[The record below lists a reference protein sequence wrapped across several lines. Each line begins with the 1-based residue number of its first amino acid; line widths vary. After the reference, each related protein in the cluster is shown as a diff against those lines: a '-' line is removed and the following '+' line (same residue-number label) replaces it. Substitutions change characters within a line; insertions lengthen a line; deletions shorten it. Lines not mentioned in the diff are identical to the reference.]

1 MLRWLGACIALTSS
15 FALAQNPYL
24 NVNDSNYHRLPN
36 YSPARPPAVPLA
48 VRSPYTSA
56 WQSTAGNSTL
66 NSAGVEFWTGGS
78 LGWEGIVTVDGIS
91 YEYLGV
97 ATQTLPA
104 IPILK
109 PAVPR
114 DVSYDSQFSNYTFE
128 AGPVLI
134 TASFFSP
141 VIPTDLCRTSIPLS
155 YLTTSVESLDGAS
168 HDVQFYS
175 DVNGN
180 WVAPEGNKT
189 LNWDL
194 YRDTMPING
203 SGNATDS
210 PNLIYTWLFN
220 LSSQYEFA
228 EESQLPLWGNF
239 TYTTSPGQAGN
250 FSLQNGYSATLR
262 FNYIMQHYLAD
273 VVDSMYRGAQEMEP
287 VFAFSHDFGSINSA
301 SVRYTLGSSE
311 TPIMRYITSLGVVP
325 LQPWWTRCYGDLF
338 SMIQYHYN
346 DYDNAAALGNAF
358 EAKLKSDIDAY
369 YAPEYTNTMV
379 YSNSSPS
386 APPVYTDENLGTDQY
401 GQQYYFDPNTAY
413 GFLDPNNFT
422 GIAIPEVSEPEAYY
436 SVVALAARQIM
447 GAYVL
452 TVQPDLTDNTTNP
465 DEPLMFQKEISSDGN
480 VNTVDVMFPAM
491 PFFLYA
497 NPDLLR
503 YNLNPLFYNQEN
515 NFYPNQYS
523 MHDLGSNFPNAT
535 GHVEGNDEYMPVEE
549 SGNMI
554 IMTYAYYHFTGDAAY
569 LSQHYLILQ
578 QWSEYLIQYSLLP
591 GQQLSTDDFAGQL
604 ANQTNLAI
612 KGIIGLSCM
621 ANVASAVGQTSNA
634 SNYSTIATEY
644 FSNWTTL
651 AIDPSGRHTML
662 GYQWRSSWGLLY
674 NIFPARLF
682 SLPVIPESIYAM
694 QCAWYPT
701 VSQIFGVPLDNRHAL
716 TKSDWEL
723 WTAATCGSSTR
734 RLFVNALAY
743 WLNQTST
750 AFPFTDLYLTT
761 DEGGY
766 PNSDTSMTPIEF
778 IARPVQGG
786 LFSLLAM
793 YAAGGSAVSFPGEG
807 ENSSNGTTMGGGGG
821 GGGTTTV
828 TTSTS
833 TSTSSYQ
840 YTLPMNSNSNSN
852 SNWTSSPATTYAFPT
867 VASWSGNPDT
877 TTVSVPSVSVSVSSG
892 TTSLLSTPSWVNPD
906 YLTYTMT
913 GPPTFSM
920 STTTTT
926 GMSGTT
932 TSYGN

>member
-1 MLRWLGACIALTSS
+1 MWCQPWAYVALISS
-15 FALAQNPYL
+15 FTLAQNPYL
-24 NVNDSNYHRLPN
+24 DVEDANGNRLPN
-36 YSPARPPAVPLA
+36 YSPARPPVVPLA

-66 NSAGVEFWTGGS
+66 NSGGVQFWTGGG

-97 ATQTLPA
+97 GSKSLPA
-104 IPILK
+104 IPLIK
-109 PAVPR
+109 SAIPQ
-114 DVSYDSQFSNYTFE
+114 DVSYDSQYSNYTLQ

-141 VIPTDLCRTSIPLS
+141 VIPKDLCRTSIPLS
-155 YLTTSVESLDGAS
+155 YLTTSVDSLDGGS

-175 DVNGN
+175 DVNGD
-180 WVAPEGNKT
+180 WMAPEGNKT

-194 YRDTMPING
+194 YQSTRSING
-203 SGNATDS
+203 SGTATDS
-210 PNLIYTWLFN
+210 PNRIYTWLFN

-239 TYTTSPGQAGN
+239 SYTTSPGQASN
-250 FSLQNGYSATLR
+250 FSFQSGYSATLR
-262 FNYIMQHYLAD
+262 FNYIMQHYLGD
-273 VVDSMYRGAQEMEP
+273 IVDSNYRGAQDMEP
-287 VFAFSHDFGSINSA
+287 VFAFAHDFGSTTSA
-301 SVRYTLGSSE
+301 SVRYTIGSSQ
-311 TPIMRYITSLGVVP
+311 TPIMRYITSAGVVP
-325 LQPWWTRCYGDLF
+325 LQPWWTKCYGDLF

-346 DYDNAAALGNAF
+346 DYDSAAALGNAF
-358 EAKLKSDIDAY
+358 ESQLKSDIDAY
-369 YAPEYTNTMV
+369 YAPEYANTAV
-379 YSNSSPS
+379 YSNSILS
-386 APPVYTDENLGTDQY
+386 APPVYPDQNIGIDQY
-401 GQQYYFDPNTAY
+401 GQQYYFDPDSAY
-413 GFLDPNNFT
+413 GFLDPNNFS
-422 GIAIPEVSEPEAYY
+422 GIAVPDVSEPEAYY
-436 SVVALAARQIM
+436 SLVALAARQIM

-452 TVQPDLTDNTTNP
+452 TIPPSLDSSSNL

-554 IMTYAYYHFTGDAAY
+554 IMTYAYYAFTHDTAY
-569 LSQHYLILQ
+569 LQSHYAILQ

-612 KGIIGLSCM
+612 KGIVGLACM
-621 ANVASAVGQTSNA
+621 ANVADAVGQSSNS
-634 SNYSTIATEY
+634 SNYTSISTEY
-644 FSNWTTL
+644 FSNWTTF
-651 AIDPSGRHTML
+651 AIDPSGHHTML
-662 GYQWRSSWGLLY
+662 AYQWRSSWGLLY

-682 SLPVIPESIYAM
+682 SLSIIPDSIFDM
-694 QCAWYPT
+694 QCAWYPG
-701 VSQIFGVPLDNRHAL
+701 VSQAFGVPLDNRHAL

-723 WTAATCGSSTR
+723 WTAATCGTKTR

-743 WLNQTST
+743 WLNETST
-750 AFPFTDLYLTT
+750 MFPFSDLYLTT
-761 DEGGY
+761 GTGAY
-766 PNSDTSMTPIEF
+766 PNSDSSMSPIEF

-793 YAAGGSAVSFPGEG
+793 YAAGGTASRFPA
-807 ENSSNGTTMGGGGG
+807 NSNNATNAGGGNA
-821 GGGTTTV
+821 TTTT
-828 TTSTS
+828 TTSAITLTSYSLPLSTSWTS
-833 TSTSSYQ
+833 T
-840 YTLPMNSNSNSN
+840 
-852 SNWTSSPATTYAFPT
+852 PASTYAFSSSNEGSAGT
-867 VASWSGNPDT
+867 
-877 TTVSVPSVSVSVSSG
+877 SVSAGETLNITQTLSESMYVSPNY
-892 TTSLLSTPSWVNPD
+892 LS
-906 YLTYTMT
+906 YTMT
-913 GPPTFSM
+913 GPPTL
-920 STTTTT
+920 STV
-926 GMSGTT
+926 T
-932 TSYGN
+932 TSLTTSTSFTT